1 MPDHA
6 PSPEPR
12 PTAPPPVLLRLADF
26 SFQYRGAETLA
37 LDDVDLVLHSG
48 EAVAVLGPQGAGT
61 STLARAAA
69 GLLGEHGHS
78 SGVRELPDHDG
89 PGHDSDPGTGHIHHG
104 VGMLGDDPEAQI
116 TGLTRTVRDEAALP
130 GRLSGLPLTD
140 CLERAAASLQA
151 LGIAGL
157 AERPLATLSGGE
169 RQLTA
174 LAGLL
179 TLRPGVLVLDQ
190 PSQALDASARRR
202 LARSLRAFRDAG
214 GAVLLTGHQHDDLT
228 AACGQVLFLD
238 QGQPAAAA
246 GTGELPAEED
256 VPEESDQVHVDEVQP
271 DLMPWGE
278 LQLDDAQLDRHGIWD
293 ARRAPAR
300 QDEHPAG
307 LPHRDRET
315 QLSVRKLSVQRGT
328 TRVLENLTLDL
339 HAGEVTVLL
348 GANGSGKSTLLSALA
363 GLLPAEPGARITG
376 PGGAEL
382 AAAPA
387 HRRASHIAWVGQD
400 PGDQLSASTVRAEL
414 IRAVPLSPGGRR
426 LRREDRARALAH
438 REHQVQEVMEIAGL
452 SAEAEE
458 HPYDLVPAQRK
469 DCVIATALLLK
480 PSVLLLDEPTL
491 GRDAAGM
498 DRLSTL
504 VRGFTSAGGAVLV
517 ATHDQR
523 WAAEIS
529 DHQLRLGGQR
539 P

>member
-1 MPDHA
+1 MPDPT
-6 PSPEPR
+6 PSPESLP
-12 PTAPPPVLLRLADF
+12 APLPPAQLRLTDF

-37 LDDVDLVLHSG
+37 LAGVDLVLRAG
-48 EAVAVLGPQGAGT
+48 DAVAVLGPQGAGT

-78 SGVRELPDHDG
+78 TGVRELPGEDG
-89 PGHDSDPGTGHIHHG
+89 HGG
-104 VGMLGDDPEAQI
+104 VGMLGDDPEAQL
-116 TGLTRTVRDEAALP
+116 TGLTRTVHDEAALP
-130 GRLSGLPLTD
+130 GRLSGLPLAD
-140 CLERAAASLQA
+140 CFERAEASLQA

-179 TLRPGVLVLDQ
+179 TLRPDVLVLDQ

-228 AACGQVLFLD
+228 AACDQVLFLD
-238 QGQPAAAA
+238 RGRQVTAGPAAAGAA
-246 GTGELPAEED
+246 GLSAEAGGLS
-256 VPEESDQVHVDEVQP
+256 PEADGAGQCDQVQADQ
-271 DLMPWGE
+271 LR
-278 LQLDDAQLDRHGIWD
+278 LDDAQLDQHGIWD

-300 QDEHPAG
+300 RDEPFPEAAQHG
-307 LPHRDRET
+307 RQVL
-315 QLSVRKLSVQRGT
+315 LSVRELSVQRET
-328 TRVLENLTLDL
+328 TPVLQNLALDL
-339 HAGEVTVLL
+339 YASEVTALL

-363 GLLPAEPGARITG
+363 GLVPAEPGARITG
-376 PGGAEL
+376 PGGVALAEV
-382 AAAPA
+382 PA
-387 HRRASHIAWVGQD
+387 HRRAGHLAWVGQD

-414 IRAVPLSPGGRR
+414 MRAVPLGPGGRR
-426 LRREDRARALAH
+426 LRREDRAPALAR
-438 REHQVQEVMEIAGL
+438 REEQVQEVMELAGL

-469 DCVIATALLLK
+469 DCVIASALLLR
-480 PSVLLLDEPTL
+480 PAVLLLDEPTL
-491 GRDAAGM
+491 GRDSAAM
-498 DRLSTL
+498 TRLSTL

-529 DHQLRLGGQR
+529 DRQLRLDAGHLQ
-539 P
+539 PEA